1 MQMMIITER
10 EISRTC
16 LCCKQEYKDTQILV
30 NGVPSARFNIC
41 PDCIQSGEFAKYL
54 ERKLSDDAN
63 E

>member
-1 MQMMIITER
+1 MIITER

-30 NGVPSARFNIC
+30 NGVPSVRFNIC
-41 PDCIQSGEFAKYL
+41 PDYIQSGEFAKYL
-54 ERKLSDDAN
+54 EMRLNDNIN